1 MTGSEYH
8 RPVMLH
14 QAIEALDI
22 KPGGVYVDVTFGG
35 GGHSREIL
43 KHLEEGRL
51 IAFDQDPEAIANAPV
66 DPRFRLVQ
74 ENFRNIG
81 KALREMGVNKVD
93 GLLADLG
100 VSSHQFDSP
109 ERGFSL
115 RFEGR
120 LDMRMDMKAEKSAWH
135 IINEYEHGDLAR
147 ILRTY
152 GDIENAGTLANT
164 IMKARPID
172 SVMQLKE
179 CTGRYAK
186 RGKEHKFFAQL
197 FQALRIEVNDE
208 MGALRSLLVQ
218 IPQLLNANG
227 KLVVISYHSLED
239 RLVKNYMKTG
249 SLEGELTKDIYGNVL
264 REMEPT
270 LKKAMVPEEEEIN
283 ENNRARSAK
292 MRVAIKL

>member
-43 KHLEEGRL
+43 KYLEEGKL
-51 IAFDQDPEAIANAPV
+51 IAFDQDPEAVANAPV
-66 DPRFRLVQ
+66 DPRFRLLHD
-74 ENFRNIG
+74 NFRNIG
-81 KALREMGVNKVD
+81 SALHEIGVSKID

-100 VSSHQFDSP
+100 VSSHQFDSA

-120 LDMRMDMKAEKSAWH
+120 LDMRMDMKSEKSAWNV
-135 IINEYEHGDLAR
+135 INEYEHGPLAR

-152 GDIENAGTLANT
+152 GDIENAGTVANT

-172 SVMQLKE
+172 TVMQLKE
-179 CTGRYAK
+179 ATGRFAK

-208 MGALRSLLVQ
+208 MGALRDLLTQ
-218 IPQLLNANG
+218 SSELLNPSG

-264 REMEPT
+264 RELEPT

-292 MRVAIKL
+292 MRVANRI

>member
-1 MTGSEYH
+1 
-8 RPVMLH
+8 MLH

-43 KHLEEGRL
+43 KYLEEGKL
-51 IAFDQDPEAIANAPV
+51 FAFDQDPEAIANAPI
-66 DPRFRLVQ
+66 DERFTLIQ
-74 ENFRNIG
+74 ENFRNVG
-81 KALREMGVNKVD
+81 KALRERGVHHID

-120 LDMRMDMKAEKSAWH
+120 LDMRMDMKAEKSAWNV
-135 IINEYEHGDLAR
+135 INEYEHGPLAR

-152 GDIENAGTLANT
+152 GDIENAGTIANT
-164 IMKARPID
+164 LLNARPID
-172 SVMQLKE
+172 TVMQLKE
-179 CTGRYAK
+179 ATNRFAK

-208 MGALRSLLVQ
+208 MGALRDLLTQ
-218 IPQLLNANG
+218 MPALLRQGG

>member
-179 CTGRYAK
+179 CTWRYAK